1 MALNI
6 GFDRRVKLE
15 WLDAA
20 AWKAATET
28 DITEVRK
35 YLDDFLQ
42 PECRS
47 REARR
52 KTITVLTRIWARV
65 PQKHRSLQE
74 QALGILTEDGPDTRL
89 WLHWGMTLVA
99 YPFFRDI
106 ADIIGR
112 LLSLQNEVSLEQIY
126 RRLAERWGERST
138 VRRAS
143 QRVVR
148 SMVDWGVLQDTPVK
162 GVYIPA
168 AKKGPASDSSV
179 QLWFLEALLH
189 SESTPMAILQQL
201 PKLPSAF
208 PFHLDISVAAIRQSK
223 RFEIQ
228 RQGLDLDMVTIVNR

>member
-20 AWKAATET
+20 AWKTATET
-28 DITEVRK
+28 DIAEVRK

-42 PECRS
+42 TECRS

-74 QALGILTEDGPDTRL
+74 RALGMLTEDGPGTRL
-89 WLHWGMTLVA
+89 WLHWGMALVA

-112 LLSLQNEVSLEQIY
+112 LLTLQNEVSLEQIY
-126 RRLAERWGERST
+126 RRLAERWGKGQLFAGRANEWY
-138 VRRAS
+138 VR
-143 QRVVR
+143 
-148 SMVDWGVLQDTPVK
+148 WWTG
-162 GVYIPA
+162 
-168 AKKGPASDSSV
+168 
-179 QLWFLEALLH
+179 
-189 SESTPMAILQQL
+189 
-201 PKLPSAF
+201 AF
-208 PFHLDISVAAIRQSK
+208 SRIRP
-223 RFEIQ
+223 
-228 RQGLDLDMVTIVNR
+228 

>member
-1 MALNI
+1 MALSI
-6 GFDRRVKLE
+6 GFDRRVKLQ

-20 AWKAATET
+20 ARKAATET
-28 DITEVRK
+28 DTIEVRK

-42 PECRS
+42 SECQS
-47 REARR
+47 KEARR

-74 QALGILTEDGPDTRL
+74 RALGVLTEDCSDERL

-112 LLSLQNEVSLEQIY
+112 LLALQNDVSLEQIY

-148 SMVDWGVLQDTPVK
+148 SMVDWGVLQDTKVK

-168 AKKGPASDSSV
+168 TKKAPATVNV

-189 SESTPMAILQQL
+189 AEVTQGVILQQL
-201 PKLPSAF
+201 PQLPTAF

-223 RFEIQ
+223 RFEIE
-228 RQGLDLDMVTIVNR
+228 RQGLDLDMVRSFDR